1 MPMAE
6 LEGKPGEVQ
15 RFAVDW
21 MLGRL
26 ARWLRILGHD
36 VAYGRHLR
44 DRTLV
49 DSARREERLLLT
61 RDTRLL
67 RDPHLPRHLFVES
80 DHFREQLR
88 QVAAATCCCTS
99 ISMIRER
106 RIGSASTATRRWIPR
121 RSAGSRSRSSL
132 TSVTACAGKV
142 GDAASPAAGR
152 VAAAGGDRQ
161 ARGGRSNMNE
171 RV

>member
-1 MPMAE
+1 MAE
-6 LEGKPGEVQ
+6 LVGASGEAQ

-88 QVAAATCCCTS
+88 QVAAVVPLGGAPLLTRCLDCNRPLDEVS
-99 ISMIRER
+99 RDR
-106 RIGSASTATRRWIPR
+106 VRDRVPPYVWDTAPR
-121 RSAGSRSRSSL
+121 FL
-132 TSVTACAGKV
+132 ACGRC
-142 GDAASPAAGR
+142 GR
-152 VAAAGGDRQ
+152 VYWPATHRAHMLRELAAIGIVHE
-161 ARGGRSNMNE
+161 E
-171 RV
+171 RA

>member
-1 MPMAE
+1 MAE
-6 LEGKPGEVQ
+6 LVGAPGEVQ

-80 DHFREQLR
+80 AVPLGGAPLLTRCLDCNRPLDEVPR
-88 QVAAATCCCTS
+88 DQV
-99 ISMIRER
+99 RDR
-106 RIGSASTATRRWIPR
+106 VPPYVWDTAPR
-121 RSAGSRSRSSL
+121 FL
-132 TSVTACAGKV
+132 ACGRC
-142 GDAASPAAGR
+142 GR
-152 VAAAGGDRQ
+152 VYWPATHRAHMLRELAAIGIVHE
-161 ARGGRSNMNE
+161 E
-171 RV
+171 RA